1 MSTAHLEAEEGDM
14 AHEWTVDLE
23 ADLNAREQ
31 EGFCWS
37 VLSDARNPDLIV
49 PGAVVI
55 AGDSDAPAVVEIID
69 LTPIG
74 EQTMV
79 RFRILPGFIEDY
91 SDAFQRNRISA

>member
-1 MSTAHLEAEEGDM
+1 M

-91 SDAFQRNRISA
+91 SDAFQRNASRHSGSP